1 MSTNERHTNR
11 GAVDGSERVL
21 TRVTGPGNRRVLEA
35 WLTAHDRCTL
45 VELTNVAR
53 DRPELIYGE
62 GTPDLESVS
71 LRRILSEELEE
82 RRETFSEAEIAMA
95 EPPDRETRG
104 LANELLSSVFRTLVT
119 DDVRHKHTDHPTVRI
134 TVVEND
140 ESVRVRVADNGP
152 GIPDAMKESL
162 FQGAKNGLEGE
173 GTGMGPFLVDGLVD
187 SYGGDV
193 RIEDGAETDPF
204 GDPDETDHPR
214 RTVVIVELRT
224 APDQHG
230 IKGV

>member
-21 TRVTGPGNRRVLEA
+21 TRVTGPGNRRVLKE

-95 EPPDRETRG
+95 EPPDRETRV

-140 ESVRVRVADNGP
+140 ESVRVRVAD
-152 GIPDAMKESL
+152 
-162 FQGAKNGLEGE
+162 NGLEGE

-224 APDQHG
+224 APEQHG

>member
-95 EPPDRETRG
+95 EPPDRETRV
-104 LANELLSSVFRTLVT
+104 LANELLSSVFRNLVNNA
-119 DDVRHKHTDHPTVRI
+119 VQHNHTDQPKVLI
-134 TVVEND
+134 TVVEDD

-162 FQGAKNGLEGE
+162 FQEGKKGLESA
-173 GTGMGPFLVDGLVD
+173 GTGMGLFLVDSLVD

-224 APDQHG
+224 APEQHG